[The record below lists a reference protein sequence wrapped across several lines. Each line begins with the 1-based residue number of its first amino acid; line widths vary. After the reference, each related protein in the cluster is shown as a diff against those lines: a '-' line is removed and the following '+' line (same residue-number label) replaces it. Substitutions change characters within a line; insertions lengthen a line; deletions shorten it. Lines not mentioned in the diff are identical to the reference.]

1 MAETVTDVVSGTL
14 RTTLTW
20 NRTDTQQLGT
30 VTNKK
35 TQSGSYT
42 IADGNSS
49 GQADL
54 VFTDTR
60 TIAANTVEEID
71 LLNLTQ
77 STLGVDVPFAFRQL
91 NLVRVVNKETA
102 AGKRLLFG
110 VDPGRPT
117 SVYAAEVG
125 PGCEFVSANT
135 TDSWVVTNTNSTVYV
150 SNPNNS
156 TLTYELYLFGNS
168 TAVGGSGL

>member
-1 MAETVTDVVSGTL
+1 MAETVTDVVTGSL
-14 RTTLTW
+14 RTTLAWT
-20 NRTDTQQLGT
+20 RTDTQQLGA

-35 TQSGSYT
+35 TQSGTYT
-42 IADGNSS
+42 IADGNTS

-60 TIAANTVEEID
+60 TIAANTVEELD

-77 STLGVDVPFAFRQL
+77 STLGVAVPFTFRQL
-91 NLVRVVNKETA
+91 NLVRIVNKETA
-102 AGKRLLFG
+102 AGKKLLVG

-117 SVYAAEVG
+117 SVYAFEVG
-125 PGCEFVSANT
+125 PGCEICSANT
-135 TDSWVVTNTNSTVYV
+135 TDSWVVTNTNSTLRL

-168 TAVGGSGL
+168 SAVGGSGL

>member
-30 VTNKK
+30 VSNKK

-60 TIAANTVEEID
+60 TIAANTVEQID

-77 STLGVDVPFAFRQL
+77 ATLGVSVPFSFRQL

-117 SVYAAEVG
+117 SVYAASIG
-125 PGCEFVSANT
+125 PASEWSAINHK
-135 TDSWVVTNTNSTVYV
+135 DSWLVTAANSVVRIC
-150 SNPNNS
+150 NPTAS
-156 TLTYELYLFGNS
+156 PITYSLYLIGTS
-168 TAVGGSGL
+168 TAAA